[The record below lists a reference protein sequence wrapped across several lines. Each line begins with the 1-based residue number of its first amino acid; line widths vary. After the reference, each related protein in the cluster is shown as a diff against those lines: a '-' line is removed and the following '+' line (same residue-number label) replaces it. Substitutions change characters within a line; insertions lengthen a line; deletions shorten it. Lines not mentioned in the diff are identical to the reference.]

1 MGKTIG
7 VGTLTISAKAKQ
19 YVNDVLDSNRLSYG
33 PYCKRLEGEFAKIH
47 ESRYGVLSNSGTS
60 ALQVALAALKELHGW
75 HDGDEVI
82 VPAVTF
88 VATANIV
95 LHNNMRPVF
104 VDVEKEYYEIDPAL
118 LEKKIT
124 PRTRAIIPVHLFG
137 LPCDMAP
144 ILQIAKKHR
153 LKVIEDS
160 CETMFAKYQGKSV
173 GSLGDIGCFS
183 TYVAHLLTT
192 GVGGINTTNNPD
204 YAVKLRSLV
213 NHGRDSIY
221 ISVDDDNVTGDKLKE
236 IVAKRFSFVSVG
248 HSFRITEMEAA
259 LGVAQLETWEDMISA
274 RRQNAAY
281 LTEQLNPLQEVL
293 QLPAIRPGCDHSFM
307 MYPIVLRDTPKREL
321 VNYLEE
327 RGVETRD
334 MLPLTNQPVY
344 HKLLNLRP
352 ADYPVADWINT
363 NGFYVGCHQGLNRE
377 DLDTIGS
384 LLMAYF
390 GKKK

>member
-1 MGKTIG
+1 
-7 VGTLTISAKAKQ
+7 
-19 YVNDVLDSNRLSYG
+19 
-33 PYCKRLEGEFAKIH
+33 
-47 ESRYGVLSNSGTS
+47 
-60 ALQVALAALKELHGW
+60 
-75 HDGDEVI
+75 
-82 VPAVTF
+82 
-88 VATANIV
+88 
-95 LHNNMRPVF
+95 
-104 VDVEKEYYEIDPAL
+104 
-118 LEKKIT
+118 
-124 PRTRAIIPVHLFG
+124 
-137 LPCDMAP
+137 MAP
-144 ILQIAKKHR
+144 ILKLAKEHR

-192 GVGGINTTNNPD
+192 GVGGINTTSNPD

-259 LGVAQLETWEDMISA
+259 LGVAQLETWEEMISA

-281 LTEQLNPLQEVL
+281 LTKQLAPLQKVL

-307 MYPIVLRDTPKREL
+307 MYPIVLRNVTKREL

-344 HKLLNLRP
+344 HKILDLRP

-363 NGFYVGCHQGLNRE
+363 NGFYVGCHQGLARQ
-377 DLDTIGS
+377 DLDTIVS
-384 LLMAYF
+384 LIVAYF
-390 GKKK
+390 EKKK